1 MSVKVM
7 GRVWELELTPAK
19 QIVLLAL
26 ADHADHDGNN
36 IRPGVPLIAWKTGYS
51 ERQVQRI
58 MRELIEEGLLVE
70 VETEKGKPH
79 VYSLD
84 LSKAV
89 PKLPY
94 EPRKPGRPKT
104 DDKMSPHLDEKGVT
118 SHEKDESK
126 SGDIASANLTRIRH
140 KEEPSLKEKD
150 QLISSANDSAAASAE
165 NDLDCVSAD
174 SAEHTDVEETLSEH
188 APSSPQPPESSAK
201 APPTDAD
208 APPAN
213 KPTASERNAMFEAV
227 AAHVFGITSKDEI
240 RLMPRH
246 EASEA
251 GAITSW
257 LLRQNDRFKP
267 NGAKGATPIEVG
279 WISAPAQPEHVRRFG
294 SYYQSR
300 YPSMN
305 LPTKIA
311 TFVRHWRAW
320 ASELQRDQQRA
331 IQAQHNAA
339 KPAPPEVRATP
350 EELAAIKAELDFR
363 AHRVPESEGP

>member
-26 ADHADHDGNN
+26 ADHADHDGKN

-58 MRELIEEGLLVE
+58 MRELVEEGLLVE

-89 PKLPY
+89 PKSPY

-174 SAEHTDVEETLSEH
+174 SAEHTDVQETPSEH
-188 APSSPQPPESSAK
+188 APTPAEPPESSAK
-201 APPTDAD
+201 APPGAAS
-208 APPAN
+208 APVH
-213 KPTASERNAMFEAV
+213 KPTADERNAMFEAV
-227 AAHVFGITSKDEI
+227 CAQVFGITSREEI

-279 WISAPAQPEHVRRFG
+279 WISAPAQPDHVRRFTG
-294 SYYQSR
+294 HYQSR

-320 ASELQRDQQRA
+320 ASELQREQQRA
-331 IQAQHNAA
+331 VQAQQNAA
-339 KPAPPEVRATP
+339 KPALPEVRATP
-350 EELAAIKAELDFR
+350 EELAAIKAELGFQAR
-363 AHRVPESEGP
+363 RLTESERA